1 VQPFKQ
7 YSLEG
12 LFYFQAQFPHERQAL
27 KDFCPE
33 VKPMMKKNCIS
44 TLLVFFSIVCFIG
57 AAHAAGHGKT
67 RALKKGILLAA
78 FGTSISKAQIS
89 YKNIERAVI
98 TRFPDI
104 PIRWA
109 YTSAFIRKKL
119 VKQGQPIDS
128 VEMALAKMMDAKF
141 THVAVQSLH
150 TIAGWEFHDLHKNAK
165 LFGEMAGGFDNIV
178 VGNPLLAAESDFARV
193 VNALLKNIPKSRQK
207 TDAVILMGHG
217 TSHPSNA
224 AYAALMY
231 HFQRKD
237 PNVFVGTVEGFP
249 EIDQIKEVLLAKN
262 IKTAYLIPF
271 MSVAGDHA
279 MNDMAGGEED
289 SWKSI
294 LTNAGIRSVP
304 VLKGTAEYDEIV
316 EIWVDHLKKVLSRF
330 D

>member
-1 VQPFKQ
+1 
-7 YSLEG
+7 
-12 LFYFQAQFPHERQAL
+12 
-27 KDFCPE
+27 
-33 VKPMMKKNCIS
+33 MTKKNFVS
-44 TLLVFFSIVCFIG
+44 TLLVFLSIVCIIG
-57 AAHAAGHGKT
+57 AESAAGHGKPL
-67 RALKKGILLAA
+67 ALKKGILLVA
-78 FGTSISKAQIS
+78 FGTSVSKAQIS
-89 YKNIERAVI
+89 YRNIERAVR

-119 VKQGQPIDS
+119 AKQGQAMDS
-128 VEMALAKMMDAKF
+128 VEMALAKMMEEKF

-165 LFGEMAGGFDNIV
+165 LFGQMAGGFDRIM
-178 VGNPLLAAESDFARV
+178 VGAPLLAAESDFERV
-193 VNALLKNIPKSRQK
+193 VEAFLKNIPDSRKK

-231 HFQRKD
+231 HFLRKD
-237 PNVFVGTVEGFP
+237 PNVFVGTVEGAP
-249 EIDQIKEVLLAKN
+249 QIDEIKEMLLSKN
-262 IKTAYLIPF
+262 IKTAYLMPF

-279 MNDMAGGEED
+279 INDMAGESED

-294 LTNAGIRSVP
+294 LTKTGITCSP
-304 VLKGTAEYDEIV
+304 VLKGTAEYDEII
-316 EIWVDHLKKVLSRF
+316 EIWVDHLNNVLSQF

>member
-1 VQPFKQ
+1 
-7 YSLEG
+7 
-12 LFYFQAQFPHERQAL
+12 
-27 KDFCPE
+27 
-33 VKPMMKKNCIS
+33 MMKKKCLS
-44 TLLVFFSIVCFIG
+44 TLLVFFSIVCIIG
-57 AAHAAGHGKT
+57 AANTSDHGKT
-67 RALKKGILLAA
+67 RTIKKGILLVA

-89 YKNIERAVI
+89 YKNIERAVR

-109 YTSAFIRKKL
+109 YTSAFIRQKL
-119 VKQGQPIDS
+119 AKQGHAIDS
-128 VEMALAKMMDAKF
+128 VEMALAKMMDVKF

-150 TIAGWEFHDLHKNAK
+150 TIAGWEFHDLHKNAM
-165 LFGEMAGGFDNIV
+165 LFGEMAGGFDRLI
-178 VGNPLLAAESDFARV
+178 VGNPLLAAESDFERV
-193 VNALLKNIPKSRQK
+193 VNALLKNIPKSRKK

-217 TSHPSNA
+217 TSHPSNT

-237 PNVFVGTVEGFP
+237 PNVFVGAVEGTP
-249 EIDQIKEVLLAKN
+249 KIDQIKEMLLAKN

-279 MNDMAGGEED
+279 MNDMAGEAED

-294 LTNAGIRSVP
+294 LTNAGITSLP

-316 EIWVDHLKKVLSRF
+316 EIWVDHLKKVLAQF

>member
-1 VQPFKQ
+1 
-7 YSLEG
+7 
-12 LFYFQAQFPHERQAL
+12 
-27 KDFCPE
+27 
-33 VKPMMKKNCIS
+33 MKKTNWIA
-44 TLLVFFSIVCFIG
+44 TLLVSISIVCLIVS
-57 AAHAAGHGKT
+57 ANASDHGKT
-67 RALKKGILLAA
+67 RPIKKGILLVA

-89 YKNIERAVI
+89 YQNIERAVR

-109 YTSAFIRKKL
+109 YTSAFIREKL
-119 VKQGQPIDS
+119 AKQGQPIDS
-128 VEMALAKMMDAKF
+128 VETALAKMMDEKF

-150 TIAGWEFHDLHKNAK
+150 TIAGWEFHDLHKNAM
-165 LFGEMAGGFDNIV
+165 LFGDMAGGFDHII
-178 VGNPLLAAESDFARV
+178 VGNPLLAAESDFERV
-193 VNALLKNIPKSRQK
+193 VDAFLKNIPTSRRK
-207 TDAVILMGHG
+207 GDAVILMGHG

-237 PNVFVGTVEGFP
+237 PHVFVGTVEGTP
-249 EIDQIKEVLLAKN
+249 EITEIKEMLLTQN

-279 MNDMAGGEED
+279 MNDMAGEEED

-294 LTNAGIRSVP
+294 LTQTGITCRP

-316 EIWVDHLKKVLSRF
+316 KIWVDHLKTALAQF
-330 D
+330 Q

>member
-1 VQPFKQ
+1 
-7 YSLEG
+7 
-12 LFYFQAQFPHERQAL
+12 
-27 KDFCPE
+27 
-33 VKPMMKKNCIS
+33 MMKKNFVS
-44 TLLVFFSIVCFIG
+44 TLLVFLLIACVIV
-57 AAHAAGHGKT
+57 AANASGHGKT
-67 RALKKGILLAA
+67 RPLKKGILLVA

-89 YKNIERAVI
+89 YKNIERAVR

-109 YTSAFIRKKL
+109 YTSAFIRQKL
-119 VKQGQPIDS
+119 AKQGQAIDS

-150 TIAGWEFHDLHKNAK
+150 TIAGWEFHDLHRNAT
-165 LFGEMAGGFDNIV
+165 LFGEMAGGVDSII
-178 VGNPLLAAESDFARV
+178 VGNPLLAADSDFERTV
-193 VNALLKNIPKSRQK
+193 TALLKNIPKSRKK
-207 TDAVILMGHG
+207 TEAVILMGHG

-237 PNVFVGTVEGFP
+237 PNVFVGTVEGTP
-249 EIDQIKEVLLAKN
+249 EIDEIKEMLLTKN

-279 MNDMAGGEED
+279 INDMAGAAED

-294 LTNAGIRSVP
+294 LTYAGIKSVP

>member
-1 VQPFKQ
+1 
-7 YSLEG
+7 
-12 LFYFQAQFPHERQAL
+12 
-27 KDFCPE
+27 
-33 VKPMMKKNCIS
+33 MKKNCLS
-44 TLLVFFSIVCFIG
+44 TLLVIFSIVCILV
-57 AAHAAGHGKT
+57 AANASGHAKT
-67 RALKKGILLAA
+67 RPLKKGILLVA

-109 YTSAFIRKKL
+109 YTSTFIRQKL
-119 VKQGQPIDS
+119 AKQGQAIDS
-128 VEMALAKMMDAKF
+128 VEMALVKMMDEKF

-150 TIAGWEFHDLHKNAK
+150 TISGWEFHDLYKNAT
-165 LFGEMAGGFDNIV
+165 LFGEMAGGFDRII
-178 VGNPLLAAESDFARV
+178 VGNPLLAAESDFGRV
-193 VNALLKNIPKSRQK
+193 VNALLENMPKSRQK
-207 TDAVILMGHG
+207 TDAVLLMGHG

-237 PNVFVGTVEGFP
+237 PNVFVGTVDGTP
-249 EIDQIKEVLLAKN
+249 EIDHIKEMLLAKN
-262 IKTAYLIPF
+262 ITTAYLIPF

-279 MNDMAGGEED
+279 INDMAGEGAD

-294 LTNAGIRSVP
+294 LTTAGITSVP
-304 VLKGTAEYDEIV
+304 VLKGTAEYDGIV
-316 EIWVDHLKKVLSRF
+316 EIWVDHLKKVLAQF